1 MLLIKERLS
10 PSLAYNIKLLT
21 FRLKIDLLLIAEK
34 WPYKYII
41 LLAKANI
48 RGIYLLE
55 EKFKELL
62 LAIIS

>member
-34 WPYKYII
+34 RPCKYII

-55 EKFKELL
+55 E
-62 LAIIS
+62 

>member
-34 WPYKYII
+34 RPCKYII